1 VVLASAITVAA
12 GAMFPEEAQAQ
23 RRAVPRT
30 HGRSFVV
37 AGGGYHYPYYY
48 PYFYPYYYGFYGGF
62 YPAYWGLG
70 FGWGQPYPPYPYP
83 YYAYHDNR
91 GSARV
96 QVTPRNAQVFIDG
109 YYVGLVDDFD
119 GYLQRLH
126 VEPGEHEL
134 QIYLEG
140 YRTIREKVLFR
151 PGATLKVAYTM
162 QPLATGDPN
171 EPRPAPDPNAR
182 TQRDPTRGPGDRYR
196 RAPEG
201 DFGTLSLRIQPG
213 DATVIVDGQE
223 WDRPAGDD
231 RFLIDLPE
239 GTHELEVRKEGF
251 KPYTRT
257 IQVRRG
263 QTLTLNV
270 SLSGGVRLNYESV
283 SLSRSKGE

>member
-1 VVLASAITVAA
+1 VVV
-12 GAMFPEEAQAQ
+12 GA
-23 RRAVPRT
+23 
-30 HGRSFVV
+30 
-37 AGGGYHYPYYY
+37 GYHYPYYARY
-48 PYFYPYYYGFYGGF
+48 VYPYYYGPFFYGGF
-62 YPAYWGLG
+62 YPAFWG
-70 FGWGQPYPPYPYP
+70 WQYPYPPYR
-83 YYAYHDNR
+83 YAYFDNR
-91 GSARV
+91 GSARL
-96 QVTPRNAQVFIDG
+96 QVTPRNAQVFVDG

-162 QPLATGDPN
+162 QPLAAGEAN
-171 EPRPAPDPNAR
+171 ETRPAPDPNAR
-182 TQRDPTRGPGDRYR
+182 AQYDPNRRPGDRSGR
-196 RAPEG
+196 PPQG
-201 DFGTLSLRIQPG
+201 DFGTLSLRVQPD

-223 WDRPAGDD
+223 WDRPAGEN

-239 GTHELEVRKEGF
+239 GTHQLEVRKEGL

-263 QTLTLNV
+263 ETLTLNV
-270 SLSGGVRLNYESV
+270 SLSGGIQMN
-283 SLSRSKGE
+283 

>member
-1 VVLASAITVAA
+1 VSRTTRFVVLASVITLSA
-12 GAMFPEEAQAQ
+12 GAMFPQEAQAQ

-30 HGRSFVV
+30 HGRTAVV
-37 AGGGYHYPYYY
+37 VGAGYHYPYRYPYYY
-48 PYFYPYYYGFYGGF
+48 PYYYYPYYYAPFFYGGF
-62 YPAYWGLG
+62 YPAYWGVG
-70 FGWGQPYPPYPYP
+70 FGWGYPYP
-83 YYAYHDNR
+83 AHPYYGYYDNR
-91 GSARV
+91 GSARL

-134 QIYLEG
+134 QIYLDG

-151 PGATLKVAYTM
+151 PGATLKVAYAM
-162 QPLATGDPN
+162 QPLAAGEPN
-171 EPRPAPDPNAR
+171 EARPAPDPNAR
-182 TQRDPTRGPGDRYR
+182 AQQDPTRRPNDRYR
-196 RAPEG
+196 RSPEG
-201 DFGTLSLRIQPG
+201 EFGTLSLRIQPG

-223 WDRPAGDD
+223 WDRPEGEE

-239 GTHELEVRKEGF
+239 GTHEVEVRKEGF

-270 SLSGGVRLNYESV
+270 SLSGGTRLD
-283 SLSRSKGE
+283 

>member
-1 VVLASAITVAA
+1 VSRTTRFVVLASAITVST

-30 HGRSFVV
+30 HGRSVVV

-70 FGWGQPYPPYPYP
+70 FGWGYPYPPYRYP
-83 YYAYHDNR
+83 YFAYDNR

-140 YRTIREKVLFR
+140 YRTIREKVLSR

-162 QPLATGDPN
+162 QPLATGEPN

-182 TQRDPTRGPGDRYR
+182 TQRDPTRAPGDRYR

-201 DFGTLSLRIQPG
+201 EFGTLSLRIQPG
-213 DATVIVDGQE
+213 DATVIVDGQA
-223 WDRPAGDD
+223 WDRPAGED
-231 RFLIDLPE
+231 RFVIDLPE

-270 SLSGGVRLNYESV
+270 SLSGGTRLN
-283 SLSRSKGE
+283 

>member
-1 VVLASAITVAA
+1 VLASVLVLSA
-12 GAMFPEEAQAQ
+12 GAMFPPEVQAQ

-30 HGRSFVV
+30 HGRPVV
-37 AGGGYHYPYYY
+37 VVSGGYHHPYYY
-48 PYFYPYYYGFYGGF
+48 PYFHPYYGFYGGF

-70 FGWGQPYPPYPYP
+70 FGWGYPYPPYRYP
-83 YYAYHDNR
+83 YYAYYDSR
-91 GSARV
+91 GSARI

-140 YRTIREKVLFR
+140 YKTIREKVLFR

-162 QPLATGDPN
+162 QPLAAGEAN

-182 TQRDPTRGPGDRYR
+182 TQRDPGRRPPDRYR

-201 DFGTLSLRIQPG
+201 DFGTLSLRVQPG

-223 WDRPAGDD
+223 WDRPEGED
-231 RFLIDLPE
+231 RFFIDLPE

-257 IQVRRG
+257 IQVRPG

-270 SLSGGVRLNYESV
+270 SLPGGMRLD
-283 SLSRSKGE
+283 